1 MEAILTIIALIIG
14 WAVIQW
20 LFSAATRT
28 VGAAGKALVG
38 KGSFSENMDLAFKGM
53 QAFEVQL
60 VDTNLNEDGSGPQM
74 KEIQAKGLL
83 PINRATDISFITSVF
98 DKTGDEYEPVIS
110 VIDTFQEDGSS
121 VYQHFDRTGIAEPDQ
136 GFINWVRI
144 GVVIPD
150 IIVPPHGG
158 DRDLV
163 AVIRIVDNDNLPNLE
178 HGFHG
183 EDTTG
188 ILWQSTLEF
197 SHTFEEKG
205 YLEASQHRDEAC
217 ALSLKIGMAVAMADG
232 SLDDTEG
239 MVLKKWVQKSIAP
252 YSDDKR
258 DRLKEVYNSAMK
270 DAYDAANKG
279 DLVISALTER
289 LNEIGEK
296 TSKYETLELCFEVMA
311 ADGVADTEE
320 IILIRKVAEA
330 LNLDMDEVDK
340 MRDQQIVGLDTSAS
354 GHANIEVILGIEQNW
369 SNDDIKRHLRKEFQK
384 WNNRLNTLNEG
395 EERQNAQL
403 MLERIAEARK
413 KYA

>member
-1 MEAILTIIALIIG
+1 MEGILAILAVIFG
-14 WAVIQW
+14 WAIIRW
-20 LFSAATRT
+20 LLSAATRT

-38 KGSFSENMDLAFKGM
+38 KGNFSDNMDLAFKGM

-60 VDTNLNEDGSGPQM
+60 VDTNLNEDGSGPQL

-83 PINRATDISFITSVF
+83 PVNRATDISFVTSVF
-98 DKTGDEYEPVIS
+98 DKTGDEYSPVIS
-110 VIDTFQEDGSS
+110 VIDTFQEEGSA
-121 VYQHFDRTGIAEPDQ
+121 VYQHFDRTGIIEPDQ
-136 GFINWVRI
+136 GFVRWVRI

-150 IIVPPHGG
+150 VIVPPYGG

-163 AVIRIVDNDNLPNLE
+163 AVIRIVDNNNLPNLE
-178 HGFHG
+178 HGYTG
-183 EDTTG
+183 EDTVG

-205 YLEASQHRDEAC
+205 YLEASEHRDEAC

-232 SLDDTEG
+232 SLDDSEG
-239 MVLKKWVQKSIAP
+239 LVLKKWVQKSIAP
-252 YSDDKR
+252 YNDDKSA
-258 DRLKEVYNSAMK
+258 RLKKVYNSAMK
-270 DAYDAANKG
+270 DAYDAAKSG
-279 DLVISALTER
+279 DLALSDLTAR

-311 ADGVADTEE
+311 ADGVADAEE
-320 IILIRKVAEA
+320 ITLINKVAEA
-330 LNLDMDEVDK
+330 LSLDMDEVDK
-340 MRDQQIVGLDTSAS
+340 MRDQQLVSLDTNAVDHAS
-354 GHANIEVILGIEQNW
+354 IEIILGIEQSW
-369 SNDDIKRHLRKEFQK
+369 SNDEIKKHLRKEFQK

-395 EERQNAQL
+395 DERQNAQL